1 MRVLQYYTVPVL
13 RGARSR
19 RPQERN
25 SDTNASRL
33 ATGHQSHPRRHRVLD
48 SSTPLG
54 ETPFP
59 IPSSLSLSAAAY
71 PCRFPFVVA
80 ADTAVLRDAW
90 RFKRRSFSAR
100 DALSLEHRS
109 TPRQPCLPALHWSPS
124 FRLTSIPSHGP
135 ALTDAPVELSCRR
148 ALLPSNQ
155 SLPLKRT

>member
-1 MRVLQYYTVPVL
+1 MLQYYSFIVL

-19 RPQERN
+19 SPQERI
-25 SDTNASRL
+25 SDTNAYRL

-54 ETPFP
+54 ETSIP

-71 PCRFPFVVA
+71 PCRYPFVAA

-124 FRLTSIPSHGP
+124 SRPTSISSHDL
-135 ALTDAPVELSCRR
+135 ALTDAPVEPSRRR

-155 SLPLKRT
+155 LLPLKRT